1 MTKNQLHLQSK
12 IQGLQT
18 LIDKANLEINNIAF
32 DAIEDFHW
40 LDYRV
45 STVWEC
51 EDSPIG
57 MCVWALDEGRFH
69 LNCQCRYCDGP
80 VERK

>member
-1 MTKNQLHLQSK
+1 MTKDQLHLQSK

-40 LDYRV
+40 LDSKV

-69 LNCQCRYCDGP
+69 SNCQCRYCNGP